1 LVCGAFSGELERE
14 VLSKNPMTRK
24 RGKVNGLSRREFIRL
39 AAAAATAAGAT
50 GCGGTGTPWRVLS
63 VEEARTLAAV
73 VDQLIPPDQDPGAA
87 WAGVV
92 NYIDLQLAGHY
103 RKHWETYRK
112 GIAGVDETS
121 RALAGNKFVDVP
133 DEKQIAVLK
142 ALESGHAPGNT
153 WNRLPPR
160 QFFTLV
166 LTHTMQG
173 FYGDP
178 RHGGNR
184 EGVGWKM
191 LGLAYPPIR
200 GRIRY
205 DLVKDSGNPS
215 ETPLNQ

>member
-73 VDQLIPPDQDPGAA
+73 VDQLIPPDQDPGAT

-103 RKHWETYRK
+103 RKHRETYRK

-142 ALESGHAPGNT
+142 ALESGHAPGDT

>member
-1 LVCGAFSGELERE
+1 
-14 VLSKNPMTRK
+14 MTTKQR
-24 RGKVNGLSRREFIRL
+24 KVNGLSRREFIRL
-39 AAAAATAAGAT
+39 AAAAATAAGAA
-50 GCGGTGTPWRVLS
+50 GCGGAGTPWRVLS

-92 NYIDLQLAGHY
+92 NFIDLQLAGHY
-103 RKHWETYRK
+103 RKYRETYRK

-121 RALAGNKFVDVP
+121 RALAGNKFVDLP
-133 DEKQIAVLK
+133 GEKQIAVLK
-142 ALESGHAPGNT
+142 ALESGHAPGET
-153 WNRLPPR
+153 WNRLSAK

-184 EGVGWKM
+184 EGAGWNM

-205 DLVKDSGNPS
+205 DLAKESDNSSHHLSNNRIRGTKPKSQNVIDLYGS
-215 ETPLNQ
+215 